1 MTKENN
7 NYSITPTHI
16 GSSFEDFVREN
27 FSPEEIK
34 LIEAKAKILGELI
47 DARKEQ
53 ALTQKRIEE
62 LSGVKQP
69 MIAKIE
75 NGNANPSL
83 DSLLRILISMGKT
96 LKVVP
101 IQ

>member
-1 MTKENN
+1 MKKDTNN
-7 NYSITPTHI
+7 FTINPNYI
-16 GSSFEDFVREN
+16 GSPFENFVNEN

-34 LIEAKAKILGELI
+34 LIEAKTKILGEII

>member
-1 MTKENN
+1 MKKDNAEYVIN
-7 NYSITPTHI
+7 PKHI
-16 GSSFEDFVREN
+16 GSSFDDFLKEN
-27 FSPEEIK
+27 FTPEEIK
-34 LIEAKAKILGELI
+34 LIEAKAKILGEII

-53 ALTQKRIEE
+53 SFTQKQLEQ

>member
-1 MTKENN
+1 MKKDTNNFTINPNYIGYPFEN
-7 NYSITPTHI
+7 
-16 GSSFEDFVREN
+16 FVNEN

-34 LIEAKAKILGELI
+34 LIEAKAKILGEII

>member
-1 MTKENN
+1 MKKDTNN
-7 NYSITPTHI
+7 FTINPNHI
-16 GSSFEDFVREN
+16 GSPFENFVKEN
-27 FSPEEIK
+27 FSHEEIK
-34 LIEAKAKILGELI
+34 LIEAKAKILGEII

>member
-1 MTKENN
+1 
-7 NYSITPTHI
+7 
-16 GSSFEDFVREN
+16 
-27 FSPEEIK
+27 
-34 LIEAKAKILGELI
+34 
-47 DARKEQ
+47 
-53 ALTQKRIEE
+53 
-62 LSGVKQP
+62 

>member
-1 MTKENN
+1 MKKETFNATIN
-7 NYSITPTHI
+7 PHHV
-16 GSSFEDFVREN
+16 GSSFEDFVNEN

-34 LIEAKAKILGELI
+34 LIEAKAKILGEII
-47 DARKEQ
+47 DARKELS
-53 ALTQKRIEE
+53 LTQKRIEE
-62 LSGVKQP
+62 LSGIKQP

>member
-1 MTKENN
+1 MKKENTGYTIN
-7 NYSITPTHI
+7 PDHV
-16 GSSFEDFVREN
+16 GSSFENFVNEN

-34 LIEAKAKILGELI
+34 QIEAKAKILGEII

>member
-1 MTKENN
+1 MKKDTNN
-7 NYSITPTHI
+7 FTINPNYI
-16 GSSFEDFVREN
+16 GSPFENFVKEN
-27 FSPEEIK
+27 FSPDEIK
-34 LIEAKAKILGELI
+34 LIEAKAKILGEII

-83 DSLLRILISMGKT
+83 DSLLRILISMDKT